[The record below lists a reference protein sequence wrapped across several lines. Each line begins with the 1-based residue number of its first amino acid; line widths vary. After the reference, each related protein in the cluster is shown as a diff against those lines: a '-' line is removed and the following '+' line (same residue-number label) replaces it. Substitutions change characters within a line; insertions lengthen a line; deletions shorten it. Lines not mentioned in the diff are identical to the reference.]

1 MSLGFKFFFSEI
13 YQNQKKQNS
22 RILSNVSFLN
32 TSDMNWEF
40 LPETVC
46 VSNFPMCI
54 IGSIIMP
61 TGIHLRG
68 AEKESRRRRCA
79 SHTRR
84 LLQAAAVHHHPQKCT
99 KQS

>member
-1 MSLGFKFFFSEI
+1 LFFKYIKYELG
-13 YQNQKKQNS
+13 
-22 RILSNVSFLN
+22 
-32 TSDMNWEF
+32 F

-68 AEKESRRRRCA
+68 AEKESRRRPALRLT
-79 SHTRR
+79 HTRG
-84 LLQAAAVHHHPQKCT
+84 LLQQAAAAVHHHPQKCT